1 MAERFDVVVIG
12 AGPGGFRAAR
22 RCAQRGASTAIVE
35 KEFVGGTCLNWG
47 CIPSK
52 TLLASA
58 HLLLR
63 ARHAGEM
70 GIDIPSAT
78 PNWAK
83 IQQRREAIITGIR
96 KGMQGT
102 MKANKMTHI
111 EGRAVVTAPGRIRV
125 VCSVPVRASVETQD
139 FASLHGVTTNIRELE
154 AGKIILATGSES
166 IELRSIPFDGQTI
179 ISSKEALSLPQLPKS
194 MLIVGGGVIG
204 CEMACA
210 YAAFGTKVTIVEA
223 LERLLPMEDSWIS
236 RILEREF
243 KSLGIDAVTGRKVM
257 SVDCRDAKSCV
268 SSPARVSLD
277 NGQTIDAEK
286 VLVAVG
292 RRATVDKETVEAL
305 KLEMNGPMIK
315 VNRKLETNVPGVYAL
330 GDAVGT
336 TYLAHGATAEAEV
349 AAANATG
356 NNEEMQDYALI
367 PRVVFTF
374 PEVASVGKTE
384 EKCQAA
390 GMDIAVGKGFYR
402 ANGRCLAENETN
414 GQFHAVRDKAINE
427 LVGISM
433 VGHMATEFAAFART
447 LIGTCEPIR
456 RITFPH
462 PTISETLEDAL
473 HEALGELL
481 LEEC

>member
-1 MAERFDVVVIG
+1 
-12 AGPGGFRAAR
+12 
-22 RCAQRGASTAIVE
+22 
-35 KEFVGGTCLNWG
+35 
-47 CIPSK
+47 
-52 TLLASA
+52 
-58 HLLLR
+58 
-63 ARHAGEM
+63 M

-111 EGRAVVTAPGRIRV
+111 EGRAVVTSPGRIRV
-125 VCSVPVRASVETQD
+125 QSNGQT
-139 FASLHGVTTNIRELE
+139 RELE

-166 IELRSIPFDGQTI
+166 IELRSMPFDGQTI
-179 ISSKEALSLPQLPKS
+179 ISSKEALSLPQIPKS

-257 SVDCRDAKSCV
+257 SVDKSA
-268 SSPARVSLD
+268 SPAKVSLD
-277 NGQTIDAEK
+277 NGQVIEAEK

-305 KLEMNGPMIK
+305 KLEMNGPADQGQQ
-315 VNRKLETNVPGVYAL
+315 EA
-330 GDAVGT
+330 GD
-336 TYLAHGATAEAEV
+336 
-349 AAANATG
+349 
-356 NNEEMQDYALI
+356 QC
-367 PRVVFTF
+367 PRRV
-374 PEVASVGKTE
+374 
-384 EKCQAA
+384 
-390 GMDIAVGKGFYR
+390 R
-402 ANGRCLAENETN
+402 AGRCRRHDVSRARGDRRGGSRRRQRH
-414 GQFHAVRDKAINE
+414 GQQRGNAGLFADSPRRLHVPRGGLGRQDGGE
-427 LVGISM
+427 MPGG
-433 VGHMATEFAAFART
+433 GHGHRHRQGLLSRQRPAASRRTKRTANSTPSATRPSTSSSASAWSATWRPNSPPSP
-447 LIGTCEPIR
+447 GPCSAPCEPIR
-456 RITFPH
+456 KITFPH
-462 PTISETLEDAL
+462 PTTSETIEDAV

>member
-22 RCAQRGASTAIVE
+22 RCAQRGASTALIE
-35 KEFVGGTCLNWG
+35 KEYPGGTCTNWG

-63 ARHAGEM
+63 AREAGEM

-78 PNWAK
+78 PNWPK
-83 IQQRREAIITGIR
+83 IQQRRDAIITNIR
-96 KGMQGT
+96 KGMHFTLKGHKVT
-102 MKANKMTHI
+102 YI
-111 EGRAVVTAPGRIRV
+111 EGRAFVTAPGRVRV
-125 VCSVPVRASVETQD
+125 ESNGQS
-139 FASLHGVTTNIRELE
+139 RELE
-154 AGKIILATGSES
+154 AGKLILATGSDS
-166 IELRSIPFDGQTI
+166 IQIPSMPFDGQTI
-179 ISSKEALSLPQLPKS
+179 ISSKEALELPQIPKS

-204 CEMACA
+204 CEMGCA

-223 LERLLPMEDSWIS
+223 LERLLPMEDAWVS
-236 RILEREF
+236 RLIQREF
-243 KSLGIDAVTGRKVM
+243 KKQGIDAITGRKVT
-257 SVDCRDAKSCV
+257 SVDKST
-268 SSPARVSLD
+268 SPAKVSLD
-277 NGQTIDAEK
+277 SGQTIEVEK

-292 RRATVDKETVEAL
+292 RRASVDKGIVEAL
-305 KLEMNGPMIK
+305 KLEMNGPAIK
-315 VNRKLETNVPGVYAL
+315 VNKKMETSVPNVYAV
-330 GDAVGT
+330 GDVVGT
-336 TYLAHGATAEAEV
+336 TYLAHGATAEGEV
-349 AAANATG
+349 AAANAVG
-356 NNEEMQDYALI
+356 GNEEMLDYSLI

-374 PEVASVGKTE
+374 PEVASVGKSE

-390 GMDIAVGKGFYR
+390 GMDIAIGKGFYK
-402 ANGRCLAENETN
+402 ANGRCHAENYTS

-433 VGHMATEFAAFART
+433 VGDLATEFVALART

-462 PTISETLEDAL
+462 PTISETVEDAV
-473 HEALGELL
+473 HEALGELI

>member
-22 RCAQRGASTAIVE
+22 RCAQRGVSTAIVE

-63 ARHAGEM
+63 ARHAGDM

-83 IQQRREAIITGIR
+83 IQQRRETIVTGIR

-111 EGRAVVTAPGRIRV
+111 EGRAVVAAPGRIRV
-125 VCSVPVRASVETQD
+125 QSNGQTRD
-139 FASLHGVTTNIRELE
+139 LE

-179 ISSKEALSLPQLPKS
+179 ISSKEALSLPQMPKS

-243 KSLGIDAVTGRKVM
+243 KTLGIDAITGRKVM
-257 SVDCRDAKSCV
+257 SVDRST
-268 SSPARVSLD
+268 SPAKANLD
-277 NGQTIDAEK
+277 NGQAIAAEK

-292 RRATVDKETVEAL
+292 RRATIDKETVDAL
-305 KLEMNGPMIK
+305 KLEMNGPLIK
-315 VNRKLETNVPGVYAL
+315 INHKLETSVPGVYAL
-330 GDAVGT
+330 GDVVGT

-356 NNEEMQDYALI
+356 NNEEMQDYSLI

-390 GMDIAVGKGFYR
+390 GMDIAIGKGFYR
-402 ANGRCLAENETN
+402 ANGRPIAENELT
-414 GQFHAVRDKAINE
+414 GQFHAVRDKSINE

-447 LIGTCEPIR
+447 LLGTVEPIR
-456 RITFPH
+456 KITFPH
-462 PTISETLEDAL
+462 PTISETIEDAV

>member
-35 KEFVGGTCLNWG
+35 KEYVGGTCLNWG

-63 ARHAGEM
+63 ARHASDM
-70 GIDIPSAT
+70 GIEIPSAT

-111 EGRAVVTAPGRIRV
+111 EGRAVVTALGRIRV
-125 VCSVPVRASVETQD
+125 QSNGQTRD
-139 FASLHGVTTNIRELE
+139 LE

-166 IELRSIPFDGQTI
+166 IELRSIPFDGQTV
-179 ISSKEALSLPQLPKS
+179 ISSKEALSLPQIPRS

-210 YAAFGTKVTIVEA
+210 YTAFGTKVTIVEA
-223 LERLLPMEDSWIS
+223 LERLLPMEDSWVS
-236 RILEREF
+236 RILEREL
-243 KSLGIDAVTGRKVM
+243 KTLGIEAVTGRKVM
-257 SVDCRDAKSCV
+257 SVDKNT
-268 SSPARVSLD
+268 SPAKVNLD
-277 NGQTIDAEK
+277 NGQAIEAEK

-292 RRATVDKETVEAL
+292 RRAAIDKETVDAL
-305 KLEMNGPMIK
+305 KLEMNGPLIK
-315 VNRKLETNVPGVYAL
+315 INRKLETNVPGVYAL
-330 GDAVGT
+330 GDVVGT

-390 GMDIAVGKGFYR
+390 GMDIAIGKGFYR
-402 ANGRCLAENETN
+402 ANGRPIAENETN
-414 GQFHAVRDKAINE
+414 GQFHAVRDKSINE

-447 LIGTCEPIR
+447 LLGTVEPVR

-462 PTISETLEDAL
+462 PTTSETLEDAV

>member
-22 RCAQRGASTAIVE
+22 RCAQRGASTAVVE

-52 TLLASA
+52 TLLAAA

-96 KGMQGT
+96 KGMLGT
-102 MKANKMTHI
+102 AKANKMTYI
-111 EGRAVVTAPGRIRV
+111 EGRAVVIAPGRIRV
-125 VCSVPVRASVETQD
+125 QSNGQTRD
-139 FASLHGVTTNIRELE
+139 LE
-154 AGKIILATGSES
+154 AGKIILATGSQS
-166 IELRSIPFDGQTI
+166 IELRNMPFDGQTI
-179 ISSKEALSLPQLPKS
+179 ISSKEALSLPQIPKS

-210 YAAFGTKVTIVEA
+210 YAAFGTSVTIVEA

-243 KSLGIDAVTGRKVM
+243 KNLGIDSITSRKVM
-257 SVDCRDAKSCV
+257 SVDKSA
-268 SSPARVSLD
+268 SPAKVSLD
-277 NGQTIDAEK
+277 NSQTIEAEK
-286 VLVAVG
+286 VLIAVG
-292 RRATVDKETVEAL
+292 RRAAIDKEIVDAL
-305 KLEMNGPMIK
+305 KLEMNGPLIK
-315 VNRKLETNVPGVYAL
+315 INRKLETNVPGVYAL
-330 GDAVGT
+330 GDVVGT

-356 NNEEMQDYALI
+356 GNEEMLDYSLI

-390 GMDIAVGKGFYR
+390 GMDIAIGKGFYR
-402 ANGRCLAENETN
+402 ANGRSQVENETN

-433 VGHMATEFAAFART
+433 VGHMATEFVAFART

-462 PTISETLEDAL
+462 PTVSETLEDAI

>member
-22 RCAQRGASTAIVE
+22 RCAQRSASTAVVE

-52 TLLASA
+52 TLLATA

-63 ARHAGEM
+63 ARQAGEM

-96 KGMQGT
+96 KGMLGT

-125 VCSVPVRASVETQD
+125 QSNGQT
-139 FASLHGVTTNIRELE
+139 RELE
-154 AGKIILATGSES
+154 AGKIILATGSET
-166 IELRSIPFDGQTI
+166 IELRNMPFDGQTI
-179 ISSKEALSLPQLPKS
+179 ISSKEALSLPQIPKS

-210 YAAFGTKVTIVEA
+210 YAALGTKVTIVEA

-243 KSLGIDAVTGRKVM
+243 KNLGIDSITARKVM
-257 SVDCRDAKSCV
+257 SVDKSA
-268 SSPARVSLD
+268 SPAKVSLD
-277 NGQTIDAEK
+277 NGQIIEAEK

-292 RRATVDKETVEAL
+292 RRAAIDKEIVEAL
-305 KLEMNGPMIK
+305 KLEMNGPLIK
-315 VNRKLETNVPGVYAL
+315 INRKLETNVPGVYAL
-330 GDAVGT
+330 GDVVGT

-356 NNEEMQDYALI
+356 GNEEMLDYSLI

-390 GMDIAVGKGFYR
+390 GMDIAIGKGFYR
-402 ANGRCLAENETN
+402 ANGRSLAENETI

-427 LVGISM
+427 LIGISM
-433 VGHMATEFAAFART
+433 VGHMATEFVAFART
-447 LIGTCEPIR
+447 LIGTCEPVR

-462 PTISETLEDAL
+462 PTVSETLEDAV

>member
-35 KEFVGGTCLNWG
+35 KEYVGGTCLNWG

-63 ARHAGEM
+63 ARHASDM
-70 GIDIPSAT
+70 GIEIPSAT

-111 EGRAVVTAPGRIRV
+111 EGRAVVTALGRIRV
-125 VCSVPVRASVETQD
+125 QSNGQTRD
-139 FASLHGVTTNIRELE
+139 LE

-166 IELRSIPFDGQTI
+166 IELRSIPFDGQTV
-179 ISSKEALSLPQLPKS
+179 ISSKEALSLPQIPKS

-210 YAAFGTKVTIVEA
+210 YTAFGTKVTIVEA
-223 LERLLPMEDSWIS
+223 LERLLPMEDSWVS
-236 RILEREF
+236 RILEREL
-243 KSLGIDAVTGRKVM
+243 KTLGIEAVTGRKVM
-257 SVDCRDAKSCV
+257 SVDKNT
-268 SSPARVSLD
+268 SPAKVNLD
-277 NGQTIDAEK
+277 NGQAIEAEK

-292 RRATVDKETVEAL
+292 RRAAIDKETVDAL
-305 KLEMNGPMIK
+305 KLEMNGPLIK
-315 VNRKLETNVPGVYAL
+315 INRKLETNVPGVYAL
-330 GDAVGT
+330 GDVVGT

-390 GMDIAVGKGFYR
+390 GMDIAIGKGFYR
-402 ANGRCLAENETN
+402 ANGRPIAENETN
-414 GQFHAVRDKAINE
+414 GQFHAVRDKSINE

-447 LIGTCEPIR
+447 LLGTVEPVR

-462 PTISETLEDAL
+462 PTTSETLEDAV

>member
-12 AGPGGFRAAR
+12 AGPGGFRAAK
-22 RCAQRGASTAIVE
+22 RCAQRGASVAMVE
-35 KEFVGGTCLNWG
+35 KEYIGGTCLNWG

-78 PNWAK
+78 PNWPK

-96 KGMQGT
+96 KGMLGT
-102 MKANKMTHI
+102 VKASKITHI
-111 EGRAVVTAPGRIRV
+111 EGRATVTAPGRIRV
-125 VCSVPVRASVETQD
+125 ESSGQT
-139 FASLHGVTTNIRELE
+139 RELE
-154 AGKIILATGSES
+154 AGKLILATGSES
-166 IELRSIPFDGQTI
+166 IQLRNIPFDGQVV
-179 ISSKEALSLPQLPKS
+179 ISSKEALSLPQIPKS

-223 LERLLPMEDSWIS
+223 LERLLPMEDSWVS
-236 RILEREF
+236 RLLEREF
-243 KSLGIDAVTGRKVM
+243 KNLGIEAVTARKVM
-257 SVDCRDAKSCV
+257 SVDKST
-268 SSPARVSLD
+268 SPAKVSLD
-277 NGQTIDAEK
+277 NGQTIEAEK

-292 RRATVDKETVEAL
+292 RRPATDAQIVQAL
-305 KLEMNGPMIK
+305 KLEMNGPAIK

-336 TYLAHGATAEAEV
+336 TNLAHGATAEAEV

-356 NNEEMQDYALI
+356 GSEEMLDYSLI

-374 PEVASVGKTE
+374 PEVASVGKSE

-390 GMDIAVGKGFYR
+390 GADITIGKGFYR
-402 ANGRCLAENETN
+402 ANGRCLAENETG
-414 GQFHAVRDKAINE
+414 GQFHAVRDNAMNE
-427 LVGISM
+427 IVGITM
-433 VGHMATEFAAFART
+433 VGDMATEFIAFART
-447 LIGTCEPIR
+447 LLGTVEPIR
-456 RITFPH
+456 QITFPH
-462 PTISETLEDAL
+462 PTVSETLEDAL
-473 HEALGELL
+473 HEALGDLL
-481 LEEC
+481 FEQ